1 MVKDYRQG
9 TPIRT
14 SQKRKQ
20 NRSCVWWF
28 LMGTALG
35 VLATNI
41 LGSRHSGTGDA
52 PETAAKPAAEETPPH
67 VAPNF
72 RFQEILSDTQVDIG
86 DNTPPPPP
94 PAPRPQPRA
103 EPEKPVERPVAKP
116 QTAAP
121 APTPPAETV
130 KPRSGTYVVQI
141 GSFGRQADAE
151 RLKAEL
157 ALLGISTN
165 IQTATLSSGRV
176 THRVRT
182 GAYASKQE
190 TEKIRAILRKHG
202 KDSMVFPIK

>member
-1 MVKDYRQG
+1 MPRDYRQS

-41 LGSRHSGTGDA
+41 LSSRHSDTSGS
-52 PETAAKPAAEETPPH
+52 PETAAKPAAETEKPH

-94 PAPRPQPRA
+94 APRPQPRA
-103 EPEKPVERPVAKP
+103 EPEKPVEKPAAKP
-116 QTAAP
+116 QMAAP
-121 APTPPAETV
+121 TPTPPAETV
-130 KPRSGTYVVQI
+130 TPRSGTYVVQI

-165 IQTATLSSGRV
+165 IQTATLSTGRV

>member
-1 MVKDYRQG
+1 MARDYRRG
-9 TPIRT
+9 TPIRA

-28 LMGTALG
+28 LIGTAFG

-41 LGSRHSGTGDA
+41 LSARHSDTGGS
-52 PETAAKPAAEETPPH
+52 PETAAKPATETEKPH
-67 VAPNF
+67 AAPNF

-86 DNTPPPPP
+86 DSAPPPPP
-94 PAPRPQPRA
+94 PAPRPPPRV
-103 EPEKPVERPVAKP
+103 EPKPAAKP
-116 QTAAP
+116 QTEAP
-121 APTPPAETV
+121 AASTPPDETV

-165 IQTATLSSGRV
+165 IQAATLSSGRV

-190 TEKIRAILRKHG
+190 VEKIRAILRKHG
-202 KDSMVFPIK
+202 KDSMVYPIK